1 MSSRLRNESG
11 QTVLMTVL
19 FLTVL
24 IGAAALV
31 TDVGAWYRQQRQAQA
46 TADAAALAGAQALP
60 SDPTQAQVLAA
71 QYATSNG
78 GGVELNGG
86 IALRDDFEPHDTVVV
101 KVQKDAPAF
110 FANIFKIDHAT
121 VSATA
126 AARAGV
132 PNQVD
137 GVAPIVVNK
146 LQPQLSGPGCPCF
159 HVETTL
165 PLGKDG
171 APGAFGLVD
180 LDGGSNG
187 NPDLA
192 DWIQSG
198 YDGYLGLGDYESNPG
213 AQFNSNG
220 VQSALSARLG
230 TELLFPVYDTLSGGG
245 ANAEYDVI
253 GWVAFHLDSFTSG
266 TGNGNGGNGNGGGG
280 NSATLSGYFTKVI
293 WNGLQSSTNKHLPDF
308 GVYSVELV
316 N

>member
-1 MSSRLRNESG
+1 MSNRLRSESG
-11 QTVLMTVL
+11 QAVLLTVL

-60 SDPTQAQVLAA
+60 IDPTQAQVLAD

-78 GGVELNGG
+78 GGLLPSGG
-86 IALRDDFEPHDTVVV
+86 ITFRSDYQPDDTVVV
-101 KVQKDAPAF
+101 KVSDDAPAF
-110 FANIFKIDHAT
+110 FANIFQISKAT
-121 VSATA
+121 VTATA

-146 LQPQLSGPGCPCF
+146 LHPLLSGPGCPCF
-159 HVETTL
+159 NVTTTL
-165 PLGKDG
+165 PLGKTG

-180 LDGGSNG
+180 LNGGSNG
-187 NPDLA
+187 NPALA
-192 DWIQSG
+192 TWIDTG
-198 YDGYLGLGDYESNPG
+198 YNGYLGLGNYQSNTG
-213 AQFNSNG
+213 AQFNSG
-220 VQSALSARLG
+220 PVQSALSNRIG
-230 TELLFPVYDTLSGGG
+230 TELLFPVYDTLTGNG
-245 ANAEYDVI
+245 ANAVYDVI
-253 GWVAFHLDSFTSG
+253 GWVAFHLTAFDAQ
-266 TGNGNGGNGNGGGG
+266 G
-280 NSATLSGYFTKVI
+280 NSGDLTGWFTRVI
-293 WNGLQSSTNKHLPDF
+293 WNGLQSSTNQHLPDF

>member
-1 MSSRLRNESG
+1 MRGRLGSESG
-11 QTVLMTVL
+11 QAVLMTVL

-60 SDPTQAQVLAA
+60 ADPTQAQTLAA

-78 GGVELNGG
+78 GIGDGA
-86 IALRDDFEPHDTVVV
+86 ISLRDDFEPHDTVVV
-101 KVQKDAPAF
+101 KVTRDAPSF
-110 FANIFKIDHAT
+110 FANIFSIGDAT
-121 VSATA
+121 VTASA

-132 PNQVD
+132 PEQVD

-146 LQPQLSGPGCPCF
+146 LHPLLSGPGCPCF
-159 HVETTL
+159 DVPTTL

-180 LDGGSNG
+180 LNGGSNG
-187 NPDLA
+187 DPEIA
-192 DWIQSG
+192 DWIDSG
-198 YDGYLGLGDYESNPG
+198 YDGYVGLGDFESDTG
-213 AQFNSNG
+213 AKFNSSDIDASLG
-220 VQSALSARLG
+220 DRLG
-230 TELLFPVYDTLSGGG
+230 TELLFPVYDTLHSQGS
-245 ANAEYDVI
+245 NAEYDVI
-253 GWVAFHLDSFTSG
+253 GWVGFHLTSFDATSG
-266 TGNGNGGNGNGGGG
+266 
-280 NSATLSGYFTKVI
+280 NSGDLSGWFTKVI
-293 WNGLQSSTNKHLPDF
+293 WNGLLSKTDKHLPDF